1 MFRFLFGLIFGVA
14 AGYGLASLIAQQ
26 QSDDEPA
33 KPPLMQPRET

>member
-26 QSDDEPA
+26 QEPEDRA
-33 KPPLMQPRET
+33 A